1 MTGDTMEQ
9 YAKKTFLALKN
20 PYHTV
25 EKVYPNVIDKVRAA
39 LGKNGYAFYTGYK
52 QTASIS
58 DTLMER
64 MEAGGILTH
73 TRDRV
78 DLGGRAV
85 DMQIVNPLTG
95 RPMTG
100 SSSGTAL
107 NVFYRIND
115 LGVGTDGGGSVL
127 APAASLNLYGFIS
140 PLIEEKHMKRFRKK
154 STDGIS
160 FSPSAG
166 LITRDMDT
174 LEKAAGTALGLD
186 LNKRER
192 QQNREKKYL
201 EYKLAETE
209 KDLDIFGPREG
220 LIEYVRDTVRE
231 GVILVSKEG
240 PVDLMGLGDTIFGH
254 FGQDTKKMQERSG
267 KGLMR
272 VANMCG
278 VSALTVPDRGLG
290 RCTVLLGG
298 SRPEDIRAL
307 FDCARSCQTEPD
319 ALTER
324 YFGNLSMYFE
334 D

>member
-1 MTGDTMEQ
+1 M
-9 YAKKTFLALKN
+9 
-20 PYHTV
+20 
-25 EKVYPNVIDKVRAA
+25 
-39 LGKNGYAFYTGYK
+39 
-52 QTASIS
+52 
-58 DTLMER
+58 
-64 MEAGGILTH
+64 
-73 TRDRV
+73 
-78 DLGGRAV
+78 
-85 DMQIVNPLTG
+85 
-95 RPMTG
+95 
-100 SSSGTAL
+100 
-107 NVFYRIND
+107 
-115 LGVGTDGGGSVL
+115 L

-192 QQNREKKYL
+192 QQNREKKSL

-334 D
+334 G